1 VRRILLPGIVAGALL
16 ALSAGVVQSSPP
28 AGTTLSIRSLN
39 AKLMAKPQ
47 FLGPSVA
54 SLRRGH
60 RVTMVKA
67 QGSWY
72 LVSFRGRQGW
82 VHRNRVTKKVIKLKS
97 GDTGTGTSRGEAE
110 LAGRGFSP
118 KTEETFKEKNPNLD
132 FNAIDKIQ
140 SYDVDPNSTEQF
152 YVNGGLDTK
161 YSKGGEK

>member
-1 VRRILLPGIVAGALL
+1 
-16 ALSAGVVQSSPP
+16 
-28 AGTTLSIRSLN
+28 
-39 AKLMAKPQ
+39 MAKPQ

-60 RVTMVKA
+60 RVKMVRA

-72 LVSFRGRQGW
+72 LVSYQGRQGW

-118 KTEETFKEKNPNLD
+118 KTESTFREKHPNLD
-132 FNAIDKIQ
+132 FSQVDKIQ
-140 SYDVDPNSTEQF
+140 GYDVDPDSTGVF
-152 YVNGGLDTK
+152 YTQGGLDRK
-161 YSKGGEK
+161 SSRKGGGQ